1 MNVKLKKFS
10 ILKPKAIIK
19 AGFMVINRET
29 YSGNTPVN
37 GVLALNLIGQPI
49 LGNIVINE
57 EE

>member
-29 YSGNTPVN
+29 YSGNAPVN
-37 GVLALNLIGQPI
+37 GVLALNLIGRPI

-57 EE
+57 ED